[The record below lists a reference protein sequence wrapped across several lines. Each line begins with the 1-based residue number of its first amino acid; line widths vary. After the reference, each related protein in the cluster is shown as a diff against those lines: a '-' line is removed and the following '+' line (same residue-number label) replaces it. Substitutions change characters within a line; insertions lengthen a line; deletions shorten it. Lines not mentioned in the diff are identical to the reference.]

1 MTSDTPQ
8 NEGTFVALL
17 AYGGSWPWARP
28 CSGGLLVHPRQVA
41 VLQGVACT
49 GSARGQHA
57 CARMLPDVGLAV
69 SMLGGVLVMRGV
81 AMRGYRAVKLPLCAF
96 SGHLVPAD
104 RWERY
109 GPLYMS
115 WSYRN
120 GTRAPTLVTDGAW
133 FEDNRALLGGVIA
146 AMTGSNLL
154 LRNSTFIGN
163 RAEVVSALTSPT
175 SGQGAAVFSDGAQ
188 RPAIKHRDAAVA
200 RSISLRSYAR
210 TEGLDTCA

>member
-1 MTSDTPQ
+1 MTSATPQ

-69 SMLGGVLVMRGV
+69 SMLGGALVMRGV

-163 RAEVVSALTSPT
+163 RAEVVRTTAF

-188 RPAIKHRDAAVA
+188 RPTTKHRAAAAA
-200 RSISLRSYAR
+200 RSISLCSCAR